1 MILKT
6 KMNWKNKLNWLLSDD
21 LEAFFSEYTDYS
33 MQKLAPIVNFKVILT
48 SEKIY
53 NLKVEWQPESI
64 DYLVTIS
71 RQINL

>member
-6 KMNWKNKLNWLLSDD
+6 KMNWKNKLNWLLADD

>member
-1 MILKT
+1 
-6 KMNWKNKLNWLLSDD
+6 MNWKNKLNWLLADD

-53 NLKVEWQPESI
+53 NLKVEWQPESV